1 MRLTSRARACLPAA
15 LVGAALFASVAEA
28 KSFYLAPAGK
38 DSWLVIDPLTVESQP
53 GGVVRRMWSVTVQRS
68 IVSSGPPQPG
78 YVRTQTDYDCL
89 NKQMRWRTFSAYSR
103 SGALLVARD
112 NPNPGW
118 TEATSAVDT
127 YAAFK
132 VACVG
137 EMASAVSAESIGR
150 LVIGLMASWDPPE
163 APAADRQPLL
173 AAPASK
179 AADPTKATAPPAL
192 PTRKPAPSKSPP
204 LKSAPAKGK
213 TAPSKLVPF
222 ESLWR

>member
-1 MRLTSRARACLPAA
+1 MRLSSRARACLPAV

-53 GGVVRRMWSVTVQRS
+53 GGVVRRMWSVTVQRN

-89 NKQMRWRTFSAYSR
+89 NKQVRWRTFSAYSR
-103 SGALLVARD
+103 SGALLVTSD
-112 NPNPGW
+112 NPNPNW
-118 TEATSAVDT
+118 TEATSAVDI
-127 YAAFK
+127 YAAFE
-132 VACVG
+132 VACAG
-137 EMASAVSAESIGR
+137 AMTSAVSAESIGR

-163 APAADRQPLL
+163 APAGDRQPLL

-179 AADPTKATAPPAL
+179 TAGPTKATARPSL
-192 PTRKPAPSKSPP
+192 PKTKPGPSKST
-204 LKSAPAKGK
+204 SAKGK
-213 TAPSKLVPF
+213 PALLKPVAF

>member
-1 MRLTSRARACLPAA
+1 MRLTSRARACLPAV

-38 DSWLVIDPLTVESQP
+38 DSWLVIDPLAVESQP

-89 NKQMRWRTFSAYSR
+89 NKQIRWRTFSAYSR
-103 SGALLVARD
+103 SGALLVTRD

-163 APAADRQPLL
+163 APAGDRQPLL
-173 AAPASK
+173 AAPGSK
-179 AADPTKATAPPAL
+179 TAGPTRATAATAL
-192 PTRKPAPSKSPP
+192 PTTKPARSKSASGKGKPTPSKP
-204 LKSAPAKGK
+204 
-213 TAPSKLVPF
+213 VPF